1 MSIGDDLRTSEPA
14 VADRMD
20 PTAIGT
26 LLVPAA
32 AAELEIAP
40 HAEPIARSQWQL
52 FRRRF
57 LKHKA
62 ALVSIGVL
70 VLLFVVCFGARF
82 FAPYDP
88 NQQNLRQAP
97 TGPTAQHWMGTDL
110 LSRDL
115 FSRLLY
121 AGQISLKIGLAV
133 ALIATFV
140 GTTVGAVAGYFG
152 RAADQALMRLTDLF
166 LVVPALAILAIALQ
180 DFGHTDLVIIFVLA
194 GLFWMY
200 VARCRIPPEYSCGY
214 WSARCRVFGM
224 PTRSSSSTTRSRSSR
239 SPISRWTVMASPIW
253 SPTLNT
259 GFSAASASWNT
270 IAMRR
275 PRSCS
280 SCLSGRPSSPTP
292 RNRTSP
298 LMLAVLGNR
307 PRIAIAVTLLPE
319 PDSPTMPSVSWLPTS
334 KLTRSTA

>member
-200 VARCRIPPEYSCGY
+200 VARVVRGQVLSLKEKEFVEAARASGAS
-214 WSARCRVFGM
+214 SARIIVRHILPNIVGPIMVNATLAVATAIITESTLSFLGFGVQ
-224 PTRSSSSTTRSRSSR
+224 PPHT
-239 SPISRWTVMASPIW
+239 
-253 SPTLNT
+253 
-259 GFSAASASWNT
+259 SWGN
-270 IAMRR
+270 M
-275 PRSCS
+275 
-280 SCLSGRPSSPTP
+280 LSDAEGYVGTP
-292 RNRTSP
+292 RAYLLYFPGLFILVTV
-298 LMLAVLGNR
+298 LAVNFLGDGLR
-307 PRIAIAVTLLPE
+307 DAFDPQ
-319 PDSPTMPSVSWLPTS
+319 SQ
-334 KLTRSTA
+334 KH